1 MKMQFHIFH
10 FEVFRKARQRNYLA
24 GILVTLRVL
33 FENMKADHIIYLPGP
48 EKNEETSTV
57 DLQEFTLGSL
67 SIIERE
73 WFTRF
78 DSYACFC
85 TAKKQKNLNI

>member
-1 MKMQFHIFH
+1 MMKYSSFIQTYNFVIT
-10 FEVFRKARQRNYLA
+10 
-24 GILVTLRVL
+24 GTLVTLCIL

-48 EKNEETSTV
+48 ENNEESSNV

-73 WFTRF
+73 WLARF
-78 DSYACFC
+78 DSYVCFC
-85 TAKKQKNLNI
+85 PAQKQKD